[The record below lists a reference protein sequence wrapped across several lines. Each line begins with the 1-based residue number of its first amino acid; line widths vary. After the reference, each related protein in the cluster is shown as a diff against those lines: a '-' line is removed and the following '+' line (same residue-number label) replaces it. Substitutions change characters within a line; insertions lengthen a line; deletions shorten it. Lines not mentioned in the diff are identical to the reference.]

1 MQLKCWRPRML
12 GFCCCCCW
20 ERVSLCSFINPPG
33 LVSWVFELKMWAH
46 CFQWTLQS
54 SCYSRP
60 HDLGGLLGQLA
71 LVGTLSRCSLPQ
83 TGPPSKKILYSR
95 HHNLILWAFKITL
108 AKHTGFVG
116 RRWSDSRTPGCQHS
130 FSSGA
135 WMPWNIALEALRR
148 QDGPVSLAIPW
159 NEKFPPEDCHTV
171 WKEPGSLVWGCWLTF
186 FISGHLSQLAYW
198 VSGYWFLCP
207 PFSSV

>member
-1 MQLKCWRPRML
+1 MQLKCWRPRVL
-12 GFCCCCCW
+12 GFCWCCW

-33 LVSWVFELKMWAH
+33 YFLSIWIKDVSPLFSMN
-46 CFQWTLQS
+46 S
-54 SCYSRP
+54 SVK
-60 HDLGGLLGQLA
+60 LLFKATWSWRTPGSVS

-135 WMPWNIALEALRR
+135 WMPWNTALEALRR